1 MENIN
6 SPLRCLRCH
15 KINAML
21 CFYGGN
27 SFLFNSLYTK
37 MLSFLLEELGNFG
50 LEQCF
55 FYRKAG
61 NSASVTWNFL
71 FGFISNT
78 SVLLGGAS
86 LADRLSYL
94 FFSPLAACDCRGAVL
109 FSLCTLI
116 PLAVEL
122 RSVIMITN

>member
-1 MENIN
+1 
-6 SPLRCLRCH
+6 
-15 KINAML
+15 
-21 CFYGGN
+21 
-27 SFLFNSLYTK
+27 

-61 NSASVTWNFL
+61 NSAAVTWNFL

-94 FFSPLAACDCRGAVL
+94 FFFPLWLPVTAEEQSC
-109 FSLCTLI
+109 
-116 PLAVEL
+116 
-122 RSVIMITN
+122 SVFVPSYLLQLG